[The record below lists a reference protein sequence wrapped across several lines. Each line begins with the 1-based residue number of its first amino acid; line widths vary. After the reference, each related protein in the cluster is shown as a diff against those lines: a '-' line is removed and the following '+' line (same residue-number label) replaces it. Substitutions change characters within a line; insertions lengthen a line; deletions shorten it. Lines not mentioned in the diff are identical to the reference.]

1 MGKIKKTKQFSMKRA
16 AIATTEKLRILPMLV
31 SGL

>member
-1 MGKIKKTKQFSMKRA
+1 MGKIKKTKQFSMKHT
-16 AIATTEKLRILPMLV
+16 AIVTTEKLRILPMLV